1 MGLTEIVLIILGAI
15 VLILSYV
22 LPMGKGSADTGV
34 RIDDGLIRGLVEKE
48 VRDARNHIKDM
59 VEETLT
65 YSMEK
70 TERSME
76 RLTNEKIMAVNEYSE
91 QVLES
96 INKSHQ
102 EVIFLYD
109 MLNDKHETFVN
120 TVGEADMKMKKMK
133 QEVQDIEVTVKEAMG
148 SAIDE
153 TEEPEQK
160 AASESGKMG
169 EKEAG
174 EQAETGFLP
183 FAPKR
188 VDVSDW
194 VLQDVKENS
203 GNEAMLQQQNATIE
217 KEEQSYNNNNNEKIL
232 RLHKLGKS
240 ETAIA
245 KDLGL
250 GVGEVKLVIDLFKQ
264 AK

>member
-1 MGLTEIVLIILGAI
+1 
-15 VLILSYV
+15 
-22 LPMGKGSADTGV
+22 
-34 RIDDGLIRGLVEKE
+34 
-48 VRDARNHIKDM
+48 
-59 VEETLT
+59 
-65 YSMEK
+65 
-70 TERSME
+70 
-76 RLTNEKIMAVNEYSE
+76 
-91 QVLES
+91 
-96 INKSHQ
+96 
-102 EVIFLYD
+102 
-109 MLNDKHETFVN
+109 
-120 TVGEADMKMKKMK
+120 
-133 QEVQDIEVTVKEAMG
+133 
-148 SAIDE
+148 
-153 TEEPEQK
+153 
-160 AASESGKMG
+160 MG

-174 EQAETGFLP
+174 EQTETGFLP

>member
-1 MGLTEIVLIILGAI
+1 M
-15 VLILSYV
+15 
-22 LPMGKGSADTGV
+22 
-34 RIDDGLIRGLVEKE
+34 
-48 VRDARNHIKDM
+48 
-59 VEETLT
+59 
-65 YSMEK
+65 
-70 TERSME
+70 
-76 RLTNEKIMAVNEYSE
+76 
-91 QVLES
+91 
-96 INKSHQ
+96 
-102 EVIFLYD
+102 
-109 MLNDKHETFVN
+109 
-120 TVGEADMKMKKMK
+120 
-133 QEVQDIEVTVKEAMG
+133 
-148 SAIDE
+148 
-153 TEEPEQK
+153 
-160 AASESGKMG
+160 SESGKMG

-203 GNEAMLQQQNATIE
+203 GNEAMLQQQNGAIE
-217 KEEQSYNNNNNEKIL
+217 KEEQSYNNNEKIL